1 VFIII
6 QIGFLLAAICAVFEE
21 WAFTWPFR
29 EIDFY
34 SSPELDRST
43 KKKLSLMFHRWG
55 NGEVV
60 IYAAIASASA
70 FFLYE
75 GLLNQILHFT
85 AWLVS
90 AGLIYMVVFNCG
102 YSYKLGKGFFY
113 LGNTAEEDIFFTKT
127 LGKNAGI
134 YLIIAS
140 ILILAAINYFNYS
153 YLK

>member
-1 VFIII
+1 MFIII
-6 QIGFLLAAICAVFEE
+6 QIGFFLAAICAVFEE

-29 EIDFY
+29 EINFY

-70 FFLYE
+70 FFLYQS
-75 GLLNQILHFT
+75 NQILHFT
-85 AWLVS
+85 CWLVS
-90 AGLIYMVVFNCG
+90 AGLIYLVTFNCG

-113 LGNTAEEDIFFTKT
+113 LGDSAEEDIFFKKT
-127 LGKNAGI
+127 LGSNAGI
-134 YLIIAS
+134 YVVIAS
-140 ILILAAINYFNYS
+140 IIILAAINYFNYS